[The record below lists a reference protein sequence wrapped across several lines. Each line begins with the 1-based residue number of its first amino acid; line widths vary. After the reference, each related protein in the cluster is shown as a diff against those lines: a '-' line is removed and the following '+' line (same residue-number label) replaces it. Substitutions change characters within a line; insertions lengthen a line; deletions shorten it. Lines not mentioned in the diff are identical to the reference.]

1 MSMCKQMLGA
11 KRFTNNIKVLSK
23 FWKTLLKID
32 IETKMFKYF
41 QRFQVIE
48 TNGYLLKA
56 FKEEQFDAKV
66 WVQNLK
72 SLHGRLGLSNL
83 WQKIRL

>member
-1 MSMCKQMLGA
+1 
-11 KRFTNNIKVLSK
+11 
-23 FWKTLLKID
+23 
-32 IETKMFKYF
+32 MFKYF

-56 FKEEQFDAKV
+56 FKEEQFDAKGL
-66 WVQNLK
+66 VQNLK